1 MLSYRLNRFLS
12 KPTWSEGQTFYLTS
26 TLLEFW
32 NWREGSNGLLV
43 FFVGSWK
50 GTRTAGGPTRGNST
64 SPVCSGITKTQ
75 ASRPSRES
83 SLHTWGEMELHNLDV
98 GSPSEAQLPGSE
110 LPCFLLPKV
119 GWQGLLGLPK
129 VRLGVRCM
137 CVYLS
142 VVKGSWVHRDG
153 EGRICGLVPRQDPLA
168 SCTELCRNVLIG
180 SFLSWEKLEIRVS
193 TA

>member
-1 MLSYRLNRFLS
+1 MRLFCGQL
-12 KPTWSEGQTFYLTS
+12 EGDWDS
-26 TLLEFW
+26 
-32 NWREGSNGLLV
+32 R
-43 FFVGSWK
+43 
-50 GTRTAGGPTRGNST
+50 GPTRGNST
-64 SPVCSGITKTQ
+64 SPVCSGITRTQ

-83 SLHTWGEMELHNLDV
+83 SLHTRGEMELHNLDV
-98 GSPSEAQLPGSE
+98 ESPSEAQLPRSE

-137 CVYLS
+137 CVYLP
-142 VVKGSWVHRDG
+142 VVKGSWVHCDG
-153 EGRICGLVPRQDPLA
+153 EGRICGLAPRQDPLA